1 MISKTTKLAST
12 HFSTNYG
19 TLKTLKNHTPFFS
32 KFPPF
37 FPKLFQSFPI
47 LIWKTLL
54 PMFSKTTKLASK
66 LILVYLKPQKT
77 ALHFFEIPT
86 LISETFPI
94 FSHFFLRNNLS
105 NLQKKNTKLASTHF
119 STNFNLLETF
129 KNCIPFFQNSHTF
142 FRNFSNFFPFLS

>member
-105 NLQKKNTKLASTHF
+105 NLQKKKHEIGF
-119 STNFNLLETF
+119 Y
-129 KNCIPFFQNSHTF
+129 TF
-142 FRNFSNFFPFLS
+142 FY